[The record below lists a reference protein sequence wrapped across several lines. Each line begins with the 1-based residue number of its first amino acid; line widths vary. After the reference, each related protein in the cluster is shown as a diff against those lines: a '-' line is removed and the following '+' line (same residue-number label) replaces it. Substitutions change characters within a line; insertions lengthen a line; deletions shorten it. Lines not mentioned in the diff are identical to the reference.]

1 MTAMPTVED
10 AILLAVQ
17 AHRGQ
22 VDKAG
27 RPLILHALRV
37 MLCLD
42 SDLEKTVGVLHDVV
56 EDGGHTLNSLRER
69 GYPAEVLRAL
79 ECLTKREGENYEDFI
94 RRIRADPLA
103 QRVKV
108 ADLED
113 NLNLRRLPALTEK
126 DLERIR
132 KYEKALVQLT
142 R

>member
-17 AHRGQ
+17 THRGQ

-37 MLCLD
+37 MLSLD
-42 SDLEKTVGVLHDVV
+42 SEVEKIVGVLHDVI
-56 EDGGHTLNSLRER
+56 EDTGHTLNTLRGL
-69 GYPAEVLRAL
+69 GYPEEVVRAV
-79 ECLTKREGENYEDFI
+79 ECLTKREGERYEQFVE
-94 RRIRADPLA
+94 RIKGNPVAR
-103 QRVKV
+103 RVKI

-113 NLNLRRLPALTEK
+113 NLDLRRLSELTEE
-126 DLERIR
+126 DLARVE
-132 KYEKALVQLT
+132 KYHDALHRLT